1 MYCRS
6 TGKEIRMTVQPIP
19 EIADIEA
26 AAHRISGF
34 AVRTPLIESPV
45 LNALTGGRILLKAEC
60 LQRTGSFKFRGAWN
74 KISQLDPKLH
84 KGGVVA
90 YSSGNHAQGV
100 AAAAQIKGLP
110 ALIVMPKDT
119 PLIKQNNTKGYGADV
134 VLYDRER
141 ESREEI
147 ARRYTEE
154 RQAVLVPPFEDTDI
168 IAGQGTSGLEIAEQA
183 EEAGAKPHA
192 ILVSASGGGLTAGI
206 ALAAGARLPESAV
219 YTVEPEGF
227 DDYARSLAAGRRVR
241 NTRAA
246 GSLCDAL
253 MSREPGETT
262 FEINRRRLASGLV
275 VSDEEVK
282 RAMRFGFETLKLVI
296 EPGGSAALAA
306 VLAGK
311 IETRG
316 RIIVAVISGG
326 NVDGSVFARVLG
338 EAA

>member
-1 MYCRS
+1 NTRS
-6 TGKEIRMTVQPIP
+6 
-19 EIADIEA
+19 
-26 AAHRISGF
+26 
-34 AVRTPLIESPV
+34 
-45 LNALTGGRILLKAEC
+45 
-60 LQRTGSFKFRGAWN
+60 
-74 KISQLDPKLH
+74 
-84 KGGVVA
+84 
-90 YSSGNHAQGV
+90 
-100 AAAAQIKGLP
+100 
-110 ALIVMPKDT
+110 
-119 PLIKQNNTKGYGADV
+119 YGADV

-147 ARRYTEE
+147 ARRFTEE

-183 EEAGAKPHA
+183 EEAGAKPDA

-206 ALAAGARLPESAV
+206 ALAAEARLPESAV

-241 NTRAA
+241 NARAA

-253 MSREPGETT
+253 MSQEPGETT

-275 VSDEEVK
+275 VSEEDVK

-306 VLAGK
+306 VLAAR
-311 IETRG
+311 IETKG

-326 NVDGSVFARVLG
+326 NVDRGVFARVLS

>member
-1 MYCRS
+1 MA
-6 TGKEIRMTVQPIP
+6 VQPIP
-19 EIADIEA
+19 RITDIEA
-26 AAHRISGF
+26 AAGRISGF
-34 AVRTPLIESPV
+34 AVRTPLIESPI
-45 LNALTGGRILLKAEC
+45 LNALAGGRILLKAEC

-74 KISQLDPKLH
+74 KISQLDPRRH

-100 AAAAQIKGLP
+100 AAAAQIRGLP

-119 PLIKQNNTKGYGADV
+119 PLIKQNNTRSYGAEV

-147 ARRYTEE
+147 ARRFTEE
-154 RQAVLVPPFEDTDI
+154 RGAVLVPPFEDTDI

-183 EEAGAKPHA
+183 EEAGARPDA

-206 ALAAGARLPESAV
+206 ALAAEARLPESAV

-227 DDYARSLAAGRRVR
+227 DDYARSLAAGRRLR
-241 NTRAA
+241 NAKAA

-253 MSREPGETT
+253 MSQEPGETT
-262 FEINRRRLASGLV
+262 FEINRRRLASGLA
-275 VSDEEVK
+275 VSEQDVK

-296 EPGGSAALAA
+296 EPGGSVALAA

-311 IETRG
+311 VETKG
-316 RIIVAVISGG
+316 RTIVAVISGG
-326 NVDGSVFARVLG
+326 NVDSGVFARVLS